1 MKAFKGY
8 NEVQVNKFGEKLKL
22 GGHICKVLE
31 AKIETFTSKKDG
43 KDYEQL
49 IIKFDIEAPDEQAG
63 FYANKFAEDAKKD
76 ALNAKWKGFHRIS
89 VPTDD
94 SEDFIKSNFKAFTTS
109 IEESNQ
115 GYKWNWEEN
124 TLIGKVF
131 GGVFGYEEFVAQDGT
146 TIPLTKIRYVRST
159 NKIEETPIPKV
170 KMADK
175 TLMEY
180 EDYIEMRKNERKNNE
195 DKNASNTSSFD
206 SGNISDNDVLPF

>member
-76 ALNAKWKGFHRIS
+76 ALNAKWKGFHKIS

-206 SGNISDNDVLPF
+206 SGNISDNDDLPF

>member
-31 AKIETFTSKKDG
+31 AKIETFTSKKDV

-206 SGNISDNDVLPF
+206 SGNISDNDDLPF

>member
-206 SGNISDNDVLPF
+206 SGNISDNDDLPF

>member
-175 TLMEY
+175 ILMEY

-206 SGNISDNDVLPF
+206 SGNISDNDDLPF